1 MSLQISIYNQNGEV
15 VGNHELSAR
24 IWGITPDTG
33 LIHEALRVQQAA
45 RREPVANTKTR
56 GEVRGGG
63 KKPLKQ
69 KHTGR
74 ARAGSTR
81 SPIWVGG
88 GKAFGPRKER
98 NFFLRMNKKAR
109 EKALFMCLSDKALTQ
124 NLVVMEKWE
133 QNSKSKA
140 LAGVLA
146 RLPLEKKKV
155 LIALSREEK
164 SLTRAA
170 RNLVRVATIGAAHL
184 NVEDILKAKVLV
196 VSKEGIGEIE
206 KTHAGK

>member
-1 MSLQISIYNQNGEV
+1 
-15 VGNHELSAR
+15 
-24 IWGITPDTG
+24 
-33 LIHEALRVQQAA
+33 
-45 RREPVANTKTR
+45 
-56 GEVRGGG
+56 
-63 KKPLKQ
+63 
-69 KHTGR
+69 
-74 ARAGSTR
+74 
-81 SPIWVGG
+81 
-88 GKAFGPRKER
+88 
-98 NFFLRMNKKAR
+98 MNKKAR